1 MVLARVLFE
10 YTKDEENEM
19 TLIEG
24 EILERIEMIDEG
36 WWSATGDNGNKQ
48 GLFPCTL
55 SSWLPSYLCILA
67 ALI

>member
-1 MVLARVLFE
+1 
-10 YTKDEENEM
+10 M

-55 SSWLPSYLCILA
+55 PTPLHLYPFIVY
-67 ALI
+67 